1 MFRKTRKN
9 GARRHYVSGGGGT
22 QKPEPRCQCIDAKK
36 NIPCRQT
43 AEFGSLFCKTHAGC
57 PASPRSG
64 YEPAYEPER
73 WNNDE
78 ATYKSM
84 NCYAYAFDYRN
95 PQLIGECRRNNG
107 KDCRKFF
114 PQPGALNG
122 DRNALNASERRNCP
136 VVERLIKADVPD
148 VEKSDFHTKCEPG
161 KSKIALVVDPGED
174 YHFYRLDP
182 DGFWSH
188 KDGSNKVKRF
198 DALRR
203 RIFNP
208 ATAAR
213 DYRWQGSDLNYSDF
227 CGFYCAPRNH
237 PILLGQGGERL
248 AAQRAQKQAAGTRRL
263 AKARRERQEKE
274 RRARQVAGSFP
285 HPTRRHLRSG
295 LPW

>member
-1 MFRKTRKN
+1 MTQRQTLKVRQRG
-9 GARRHYVSGGGGT
+9 GAVK
-22 QKPEPRCQCIDAKK
+22 KPAPRCQCYGNDNK
-36 NIPCRQT
+36 PCPKI
-43 AEFGSLFCKTHAGC
+43 AAFGSLFCAEHSGC
-57 PASPRSG
+57 PMSPRSG
-64 YEPAYEPER
+64 AEPRFEPEV

-84 NCYAYAFDYRN
+84 NCYAYAFDFRN
-95 PQLIGECRRNNG
+95 PSLIDECRRNNG
-107 KDCRKFF
+107 KDCRKYF

-122 DRNALNASERRNCP
+122 DRDALDASARRNCR
-136 VVERLIKADVPD
+136 VVERLMKADVPD
-148 VEKSDFHTKCEPG
+148 IVNSSFQDKCPPG
-161 KSKIALVVDPGED
+161 TSKIGLVVDPGED

-208 ATAAR
+208 EGASR
-213 DYRWQGSDLNYSDF
+213 DYRWQGSDLNYQDF
-227 CGFYCAPRNH
+227 CGFYCVPRNH

-248 AAQRAQKQAAGTRRL
+248 YSARRQQTAGAHLARQGRRGQKAQKTRRRVV
-263 AKARRERQEKE
+263 ARRQ
-274 RRARQVAGSFP
+274 
-285 HPTRRHLRSG
+285 TRRHLRSG